1 MKSDDKKVVT
11 EVTPSSFDKG
21 AFDRFMDRAAP
32 KMSEGGQAGG
42 AMRRRE
48 ATCTIDHR
56 MCEPGY
62 FDAAFQITVSSLTS
76 ADELDALK
84 AAGSETS
91 IGHVMAKRSVRSM
104 NGRPLSRV
112 EVDLLWEALG
122 FSGRVAVMNLFTVHC
137 TGADG
142 ASLGKSLNSVEIG

>member
-1 MKSDDKKVVT
+1 MESENKKT
-11 EVTPSSFDKG
+11 ITAEEASFDPG

-32 KMSEGGQAGG
+32 KVSAGGQGGG

-62 FDAAFQITVSSLTS
+62 FDAAFQITVSSLSS

-84 AAGSETS
+84 TAGAETA
-91 IGHVMAKRSVRSM
+91 IGHVMAKRSIRAM
-104 NGRPLSRV
+104 NGRPLSRI
-112 EVDLLWEALG
+112 EVDMLWEALG
-122 FSGRVAVMNLFTVHC
+122 FGGRVAVLNLFTVHC

-142 ASLGKSLNSVEIG
+142 ASLGKSLTSVEVG